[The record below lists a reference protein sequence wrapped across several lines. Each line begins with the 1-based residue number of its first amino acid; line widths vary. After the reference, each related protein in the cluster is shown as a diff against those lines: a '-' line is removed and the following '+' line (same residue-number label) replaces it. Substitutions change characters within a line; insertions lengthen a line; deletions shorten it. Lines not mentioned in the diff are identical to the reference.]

1 MAAPVNFVNN
11 AQDSTTL
18 TYTWT
23 ASAIVGVTH
32 KLYFTPTA
40 GGSESSVTPVSGSP
54 VSGFVAGT

>member
-1 MAAPVNFVNN
+1 MAAPVNFVNT

-23 ASAIVGVTH
+23 DSGIVGVTH
-32 KLYFTPTA
+32 KLYFTSTA
-40 GGSESSVTPVSGSP
+40 GGAESSGTAVSGSP